1 MVNPASS
8 KPDPSKA
15 GKIVS
20 RGNIVF
26 VPISLPSNRFISL
39 YVFSHCMSVL
49 DVLKVVLIF
58 ISISY
63 TTLYDEE

>member
-20 RGNIVF
+20 RGNIVL
-26 VPISLPSNRFISL
+26 VPISLPSNKFISL
-39 YVFSHCMSVL
+39 CVLLTVCLFST
-49 DVLKVVLIF
+49 F
-58 ISISY
+58 
-63 TTLYDEE
+63 LYWF